1 MPERTRALTSPWADR
16 RDALRRHFDDGAERW
31 RRITSADAPLGRI
44 RETVRAGRRTMRAHL
59 LDALPPDLTGR
70 TVLDAGCGPGSATL
84 ELAARGAT
92 VVAVDISDGVLDVAR
107 ERIEEAG
114 LSRSVAL
121 VGGDMLDVAADGA
134 FDHVVAMD
142 TLIHYGEEELV
153 AAVEQLAR
161 AARSSLHFTVAPWT
175 PLLGA
180 MHAVG
185 KLFPRPSRAP
195 SVRPI
200 RPERLA
206 TTLAPRL
213 DHGLRQGD
221 RIRSGFYISHA
232 LHAERGR
239 TSPRTD
245 RTSHTGTSD
254 RARAS
259 VHGESAAP

>member
-16 RDALRRHFDDGAERW
+16 RDVLRRHFDEGAERW
-31 RRITSADAPLGRI
+31 RRITSTDAPLGRI
-44 RETVRAGRRTMRAHL
+44 RETVRAGRRTMRTHL

-114 LSRSVAL
+114 LSHAVVL
-121 VGGDMLDVAADGA
+121 VGGDMLDVAADGP

-153 AAVEQLAR
+153 AAVEELA
-161 AARSSLHFTVAPWT
+161 AASRSSLHFTVAPWT

-200 RPERLA
+200 RPDALA
-206 TTLAPRL
+206 RTVAPRI
-213 DHGLRQGD
+213 DHRLRQG
-221 RIRSGFYISHA
+221 RRVKSGFYISHA
-232 LHAERGR
+232 VHAERAERAERPGR
-239 TSPRTD
+239 APRGKQA
-245 RTSHTGTSD
+245 R
-254 RARAS
+254 RA
-259 VHGESAAP
+259 AARPDVGATTP